1 MKTILTVALLSA
13 ALAGQAQTQSHTL
26 TVDIGQFKTTTGTV
40 FIALQDTSERAVQ
53 RQAIPLREKATKM
66 VFHNV
71 TPGKYAVRFFLDEN
85 NNRKLDKGIFGV
97 PKEGWG
103 CSNDASNT
111 FGPPKF
117 KDMLFSFTGDKT
129 IAMHVN

>member
-1 MKTILTVALLSA
+1 MKTILTIALLSA
-13 ALAGQAQTQSHTL
+13 ALAGQGQTQSHTL
-26 TVDIGQFKTTTGTV
+26 TVDIGQFKTNTGTV
-40 FIALQDTSERAVQ
+40 FIALQDTSEKAVQ
-53 RQAIPLREKATKM
+53 RLAVPLTETATKV

-85 NNRKLDKGIFGV
+85 NNRKLDKGMFGV

-103 CSNDASNT
+103 CSNDVKGT

-117 KDMLFSFTGDKT
+117 EAMLFSLTTDKT
-129 IAMHVN
+129 IAIHVN